1 MPGVSRVDRRWWFDS
16 PSGGVTVAAD
26 SRLRRMRWGE
36 TIVGLTQRLD
46 DLQQRRPVFGFPLA
60 VIYKYIDDQG
70 SYLAALI
77 AYYAFVSLFPL
88 LLLLSTILGW
98 VLVGHPAWRD
108 HVMHSALSE
117 FPVIG
122 SQLGEPKQLSGG
134 TAGVVIGVLGALYG
148 GLGVGQG
155 LQNAMNTVWAV
166 PRHSRPDPF
175 VARGR
180 SLLLLAT
187 VGGALLGTTVLS
199 AISGGAGAFGAGVR
213 AVVLAAS
220 IGVNAAAFVLA
231 FRVSTDR
238 ELSVRQVAPG
248 AVLAALGW
256 QLLQSFGA
264 AYVSHVVKSA
274 SATNGVFALVL
285 GMLAFLYVTATVVV
299 LCAEINVV
307 RVDRLHPRALLS
319 PFTDN
324 VDLTDADRD
333 AYTSQAT
340 AQRSKGFENVD
351 VTFDAPPH
359 RVNEESRE
367 DDIPPAPET

>member
-1 MPGVSRVDRRWWFDS
+1 M
-16 PSGGVTVAAD
+16 
-26 SRLRRMRWGE
+26 
-36 TIVGLTQRLD
+36 
-46 DLQQRRPVFGFPLA
+46 
-60 VIYKYIDDQG
+60 
-70 SYLAALI
+70 
-77 AYYAFVSLFPL
+77 
-88 LLLLSTILGW
+88 
-98 VLVGHPAWRD
+98 
-108 HVMHSALSE
+108 
-117 FPVIG
+117 
-122 SQLGEPKQLSGG
+122 
-134 TAGVVIGVLGALYG
+134 LGALYG

-285 GMLAFLYVTATVVV
+285 GMLAFLYITATVVV

>member
-1 MPGVSRVDRRWWFDS
+1 
-16 PSGGVTVAAD
+16 
-26 SRLRRMRWGE
+26 MRWGE

-155 LQNAMNTVWAV
+155 LEC
-166 PRHSRPDPF
+166 D
-175 VARGR
+175 
-180 SLLLLAT
+180 
-187 VGGALLGTTVLS
+187 
-199 AISGGAGAFGAGVR
+199 
-213 AVVLAAS
+213 
-220 IGVNAAAFVLA
+220 
-231 FRVSTDR
+231 
-238 ELSVRQVAPG
+238 E
-248 AVLAALGW
+248 
-256 QLLQSFGA
+256 
-264 AYVSHVVKSA
+264 
-274 SATNGVFALVL
+274 
-285 GMLAFLYVTATVVV
+285 
-299 LCAEINVV
+299 
-307 RVDRLHPRALLS
+307 
-319 PFTDN
+319 
-324 VDLTDADRD
+324 
-333 AYTSQAT
+333 
-340 AQRSKGFENVD
+340 
-351 VTFDAPPH
+351 H
-359 RVNEESRE
+359 RVGR
-367 DDIPPAPET
+367 PAS

>member
-1 MPGVSRVDRRWWFDS
+1 
-16 PSGGVTVAAD
+16 
-26 SRLRRMRWGE
+26 
-36 TIVGLTQRLD
+36 
-46 DLQQRRPVFGFPLA
+46 
-60 VIYKYIDDQG
+60 
-70 SYLAALI
+70 
-77 AYYAFVSLFPL
+77 
-88 LLLLSTILGW
+88 
-98 VLVGHPAWRD
+98 
-108 HVMHSALSE
+108 
-117 FPVIG
+117 
-122 SQLGEPKQLSGG
+122 
-134 TAGVVIGVLGALYG
+134 
-148 GLGVGQG
+148 
-155 LQNAMNTVWAV
+155 
-166 PRHSRPDPF
+166 
-175 VARGR
+175 
-180 SLLLLAT
+180 
-187 VGGALLGTTVLS
+187 
-199 AISGGAGAFGAGVR
+199 
-213 AVVLAAS
+213 
-220 IGVNAAAFVLA
+220 
-231 FRVSTDR
+231 
-238 ELSVRQVAPG
+238 
-248 AVLAALGW
+248 VLAALGW